1 MRNYLLSDEG
11 ITSLAFM
18 SEKGKD
24 MEKPAAPVRGG
35 TSHKEYQITNHQ
47 DEYSAERCISRD

>member
-1 MRNYLLSDEG
+1 
-11 ITSLAFM
+11 M
-18 SEKGKD
+18 SGKGLKGKD

-35 TSHKEYQITNHQ
+35 TRHKEYQITSHQ

>member
-1 MRNYLLSDEG
+1 
-11 ITSLAFM
+11 M
-18 SEKGKD
+18 SGKELKGND

-35 TSHKEYQITNHQ
+35 TSHKEYQITSHQ